1 MRSAIISKRSNFDF
15 SPFSANTVNLFTEAK
30 NFLRL
35 ACFNSL
41 YRLVFKKSVVYE
53 K

>member
-1 MRSAIISKRSNFDF
+1 MRSAITSKRSNFNF

-30 NFLRL
+30 SFLRL
-35 ACFNSL
+35 AFFNSL

>member
-1 MRSAIISKRSNFDF
+1 MRSAITSKRSNFAF
-15 SPFSANTVNLFTEAK
+15 SPFSANIVNLFTEAK
-30 NFLRL
+30 NFPRL
-35 ACFNSL
+35 AFFNSL